1 MKTAIDCYARGKQRE
16 ANADEYSRARIYNQG
31 RFICPECGELVH
43 LTGSKYSNHF
53 AHYKKTD
60 VSAQCDRR
68 IDGLPTQS
76 VYERIGLPL
85 YLRKDDNNDFR
96 LFMGFRTLPIKVLE
110 QAEKNNLSFK
120 IIGTKQNY
128 KITHER
134 FINGETTLLPILHIP
149 LGQSKYRLKY
159 SPQMYSASVLSYWS
173 DEADGF
179 SDGGALFSV
188 TGLGGKK
195 VRHGDTISTDTK
207 YYWVRRNAS
216 IPSYISGI
224 NMKRVGDLILKD
236 NKYHV
241 FRGSFDSSISD
252 MEFDRLTTYLRETYK
267 VLQCKNNCTTACH
280 DCLKHYWNQ
289 RVHNRLDRIA
299 AKQLLDWCTKE
310 QLASGLSFAKQLN
323 IIAGIRETALLDADF
338 TIKCSFEKMWIEKG
352 SKKIRIYIYP
362 AMWTQNNINI
372 PEGCIAIS
380 DKMLLSAMPYAYSK
394 IRDEI

>member
-252 MEFDRLTTYLRETYK
+252 MEFDRLTTYLRETLKVHLLEKQPTFIPVWPPCLKTENGYNAKENDRWLYGLVESGNDNPKMYVYRGINAIPDQTDLNDGMAK
-267 VLQCKNNCTTACH
+267 VL
-280 DCLKHYWNQ
+280 
-289 RVHNRLDRIA
+289 I
-299 AKQLLDWCTKE
+299 
-310 QLASGLSFAKQLN
+310 
-323 IIAGIRETALLDADF
+323 DATD
-338 TIKCSFEKMWIEKG
+338 T
-352 SKKIRIYIYP
+352 YI
-362 AMWTQNNINI
+362 
-372 PEGCIAIS
+372 S
-380 DKMLLSAMPYAYSK
+380 MPYAYSK